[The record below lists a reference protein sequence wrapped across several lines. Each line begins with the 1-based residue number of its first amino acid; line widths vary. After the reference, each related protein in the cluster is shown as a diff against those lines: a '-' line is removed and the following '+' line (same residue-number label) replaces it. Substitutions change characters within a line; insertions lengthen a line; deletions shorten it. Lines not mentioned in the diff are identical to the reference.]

1 MLDLLGRRENSR
13 SGRTGEKIIDLKK
26 NQIGFLKKMSAH
38 SVQPFGQL

>member
-1 MLDLLGRRENSR
+1 MLDLLGQKENAR
-13 SGRTGEKIIDLKK
+13 SVRTGQKIIDLKK